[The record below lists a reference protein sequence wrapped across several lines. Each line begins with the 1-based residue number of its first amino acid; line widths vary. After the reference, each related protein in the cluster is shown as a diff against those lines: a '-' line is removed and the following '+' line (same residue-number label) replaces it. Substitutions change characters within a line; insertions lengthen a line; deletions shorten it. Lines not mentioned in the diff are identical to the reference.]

1 MVTPDRDPM
10 ADLATLNRAL
20 TELGG
25 VPLLSSEAAAVYP
38 PAELGPFIVATRA
51 RLSALARELGEL

>member
-1 MVTPDRDPM
+1 M